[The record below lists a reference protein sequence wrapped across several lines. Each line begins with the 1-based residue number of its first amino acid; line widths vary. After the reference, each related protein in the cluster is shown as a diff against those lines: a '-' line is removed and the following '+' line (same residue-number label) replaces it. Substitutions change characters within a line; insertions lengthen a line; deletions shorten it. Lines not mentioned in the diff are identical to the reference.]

1 MPSVDRVGRH
11 FPFTLA
17 SEVPDAF
24 GRLAFLT
31 ETAWFEELEQLAL
44 STLDEPFDLE
54 TFDAL
59 LQRLVPP
66 SPAGGLVSRLRSN
79 QSNTVS
85 WCFGLGSAAAVPQSL
100 PAISESL
107 LAGVLDRH
115 TFWWT
120 AGSEKV
126 TPCLL
131 VFGGLPTPASYAALL
146 DGNWSRWGWI
156 NWI

>member
-1 MPSVDRVGRH
+1 
-11 FPFTLA
+11 
-17 SEVPDAF
+17 
-24 GRLAFLT
+24 
-31 ETAWFEELEQLAL
+31 
-44 STLDEPFDLE
+44 LDEPFDME
-54 TFDAL
+54 AFDAL
-59 LQRLVPP
+59 LQRLLPP
-66 SPAGGLVSRLRSN
+66 SPAGRVVSKLRSN
-79 QSNTVS
+79 QSSTVS
-85 WCFGLGSAAAVPQSL
+85 WCFGLGSVAAVSQSL

-146 DGNWSRWGWI
+146 DGNWSRWGWS
-156 NWI
+156 NWT